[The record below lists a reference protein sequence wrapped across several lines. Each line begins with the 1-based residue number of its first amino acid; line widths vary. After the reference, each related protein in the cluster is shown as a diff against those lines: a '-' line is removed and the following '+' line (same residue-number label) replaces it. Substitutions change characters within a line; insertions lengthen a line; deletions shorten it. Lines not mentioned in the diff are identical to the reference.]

1 MLPTCFDKK
10 KIVLPAHMRPIK
22 INHVLAMKRA
32 IYIIKHAD
40 QKMDYSGPRSS
51 FFADIVRF
59 FFFSSYE
66 ALSSSVP
73 TRTWKRRLDPC
84 TSPWLRGEI
93 RTQVLAALVRRSG
106 YGHWLSRRAGRE
118 TEIGMASFGEVAPAW
133 CGARQTDSGDLWLT
147 HRRRR
152 RSASQG
158 SGGAPVS
165 SVERQHQ
172 RSVVDGFRVSFVDI
186 CSYLFYNDKHDT

>member
-1 MLPTCFDKK
+1 
-10 KIVLPAHMRPIK
+10 MRPTK

-40 QKMDYSGPRSS
+40 QKVDYSGPRSS

-133 CGARQTDSGDLWLT
+133 CGARQRQTPVTCGSLTDEGGAQ
-147 HRRRR
+147 HRRKWWSTCELRR
-152 RSASQG
+152 AAASAQR
-158 SGGAPVS
+158 GGW
-165 SVERQHQ
+165 
-172 RSVVDGFRVSFVDI
+172 F
-186 CSYLFYNDKHDT
+186 